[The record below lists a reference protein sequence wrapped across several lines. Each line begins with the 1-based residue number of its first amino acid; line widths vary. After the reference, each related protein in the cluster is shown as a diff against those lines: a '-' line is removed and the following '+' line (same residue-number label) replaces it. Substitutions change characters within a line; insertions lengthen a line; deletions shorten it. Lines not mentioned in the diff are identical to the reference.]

1 MAFEVT
7 DATRRVTDNAV
18 KEPLLIL
25 EIDGLATILSSKTA
39 FKYAKYGDPG
49 LVYGL
54 PGLVYGGKIAIEDQ
68 EGIISFSSNTTTS
81 INQQLDIDK
90 GRGSSVSSI
99 QISLVDVKGY
109 ASRLISPGVILD
121 EILGKKCRIW
131 FGFEGTAYPDDFII
145 LFRGIIDDV
154 NSAAGTVNINVAH
167 PDQKK
172 RQKIFNIGETVL
184 DGAID
189 SSQTTIAVES
199 TSSFLSPV
207 IGPSGV
213 NDSSLKFYVQI
224 EDEVIE
230 YTSKTATQF
239 LGCVRGSLNTTP
251 SAHDDQGDVRS
262 FYRLEGNSIDLALKL
277 MLSGVND
284 FYLED
289 QTPQLF
295 NRFDETTILANTIAF
310 ANVDMQTVHN
320 IRIGDFVTITGSS
333 QVANNVT
340 LKPIT
345 AIFFNDYGTIIE
357 IGGVT
362 FADDSGETALVSFR
376 SQYDTLGEGLGFTP
390 DEVDIEEHERLK
402 SEFLSNFDYDFYL
415 KEEIDGKEFLE
426 KEIYLPYGCYSLPR
440 KAQAS
445 VGILAPPKPGEEI
458 SVFDYRN
465 VFKPAQVK
473 IRRSTTKN
481 FLNTV
486 IYKFDEDVLEDKF
499 LRAVVTT
506 DADSRNRIK
515 NQGNKGL
522 VIESKGMRR
531 QLNGIQ
537 NATVATAR
545 RVDRYKFAAEFIE
558 GLQVNFGD
566 SYNLEIGDVVILDGS
581 QLEITDFATGDRG
594 KEPILVQIVN
604 KSINIRTGETKLD
617 LLNTGYDLEDV
628 GRYCLISP
636 SSVVKSASSNEEFV
650 LESSFSNPY
659 GTDEGRK
666 WRRYE
671 VLNVIIRAPDYSVV
685 ESALVE
691 SINFNTVRLTS
702 PLAFTPLAGYIM
714 ELDVYNNV
722 TNDILKIKYGW
733 MDDDGFFDDTKE
745 SYLMS

>member
-154 NSAAGTVNINVAH
+154 NSGAGTVNINVAH

-172 RQKIFNIGETVL
+172 RQKIFNIGESTL
-184 DGAID
+184 DGSINA
-189 SSQTTIAVES
+189 SQTTITVES
-199 TSSFLSPV
+199 TSKFLEPV
-207 IGPSGV
+207 LGPSGV
-213 NDSSLKFYVQI
+213 NDTSLKFYIQI
-224 EDEVIE
+224 EDEIIQ
-230 YTSKTATQF
+230 YTSKSATQF
-239 LGCVRGSLNTTP
+239 LGCVRGSLNTTAA
-251 SAHDDQGDVRS
+251 SHADEADVKS

-277 MLSGVND
+277 MLSGVNGA
-284 FYLED
+284 YLENR
-289 QTPQLF
+289 TPQLF
-295 NRFDETTILANTIAF
+295 NRFDESTILANTIAF
-310 ANVDMQTVHN
+310 ANIDLQRIYN
-320 IRIGDFVTITGSS
+320 IQIGDYVTITGSAAP
-333 QVANNVT
+333 ANNVT
-340 LKPIT
+340 LKQIT
-345 AIFFNDYGTIIE
+345 AIFFNDYGTVIE
-357 IGGVT
+357 IDGVT
-362 FADDSGETALVSFR
+362 FVDDSGETAQVSFR
-376 SQYDTLGEGLGFTP
+376 SQFDTLGEGLGFTP
-390 DEVDIEEHERLK
+390 DEVDIEEHLRLQ

-415 KEEIDGKEFLE
+415 KEEIDGKEFIE

-445 VGILAPPKPGEEI
+445 IGILAPPKPGEDLT
-458 SVFDYRN
+458 VFDYRN
-465 VFKPAQVK
+465 VFKPSQIK

-486 IYKFDEDVLEDKF
+486 IYKFDELVLEDKF
-499 LRAVVTT
+499 VRAVVTT
-506 DADSRNRIK
+506 DVDSKNRIK
-515 NQGNKGL
+515 NQGNKAL
-522 VIESKGMRR
+522 IIESKGMRR

-545 RVDRYKFAAEFIE
+545 RVDQYKFAAEFFE
-558 GLQVNFGD
+558 GIQVNFGD
-566 SYNLEIGDVVILDGS
+566 SYNLEIGDIVILDGS
-581 QLEITDFATGDRG
+581 QLNITDFATGDRG
-594 KEPILVQIVN
+594 KEPILAQIIN

-617 LLNTGYDLEDV
+617 LLNTGYDLDNV

-636 SSVVKSASSNEEFV
+636 SSIIKSATSSSEFI
-650 LESSFSNPY
+650 LEPSFSNPF

-671 VLNVIIRAPDYSVV
+671 VLNVIIRSPDYSVV

-691 SINFNTVRLTS
+691 RIDFNTVQLVD
-702 PLAFTPLAGYIM
+702 PLSFTPLAGYIM

-722 TNDILKIKYGW
+722 SSDILKIKYGW
-733 MDDDGFFDDTKE
+733 MRNPPAFDDGKE
-745 SYLMS
+745 IYLQS

>member
-25 EIDGLATILSSKTA
+25 EIDGLTTILSSKTA

-145 LFRGIIDDV
+145 LFRGIIDDI
-154 NSAAGTVNINVAH
+154 NSGAGTVNINVAH

-172 RQKIFNIGETVL
+172 RQKIFNIGESTL
-184 DGAID
+184 DGSINA
-189 SSQTTIAVES
+189 SQTTITVDS
-199 TSSFLSPV
+199 TAKFLEPV
-207 IGPSGV
+207 LGPSGV
-213 NDSSLKFYVQI
+213 NDSSLKFYIQI
-224 EDEVIE
+224 EDEIIQ
-230 YTSKTATQF
+230 YTSKSATQF
-239 LGCVRGSLNTTP
+239 LGCVRGSLNTTAA
-251 SAHDDQGDVRS
+251 SHADEADVKS

-277 MLSGVND
+277 MLSGVNGA
-284 FYLED
+284 YLED
-289 QTPQLF
+289 LTPQLF
-295 NRFDETTILANTIAF
+295 NRFDESTILANTIAF
-310 ANVDMQTVHN
+310 ANIDLQRIYN
-320 IRIGDFVTITGSS
+320 IQIGDYVTITGSAAP
-333 QVANNVT
+333 ANNVT
-340 LKPIT
+340 LKQIT
-345 AIFFNDYGTIIE
+345 AIFFNDYGTVIE
-357 IGGVT
+357 IDGVT
-362 FADDSGETALVSFR
+362 FVDDSGETAQVSFR
-376 SQYDTLGEGLGFTP
+376 SQFDTLGEGLGFTP
-390 DEVDIEEHERLK
+390 DEVDIEEHLRLQ

-415 KEEIDGKEFLE
+415 KEEIDGKEFIE

-445 VGILAPPKPGEEI
+445 IGILAPPKPGEDLT
-458 SVFDYRN
+458 VFDYRN
-465 VFKPAQVK
+465 VFKPSQIK

-486 IYKFDEDVLEDKF
+486 IYKFDELVLEDKF
-499 LRAVVTT
+499 VRAVVTT
-506 DADSRNRIK
+506 DVDSKNRIK
-515 NQGNKGL
+515 NQGNKAL
-522 VIESKGMRR
+522 IIESKGMRR

-545 RVDRYKFAAEFIE
+545 RVDQYKFAAEFFE
-558 GLQVNFGD
+558 GIQVNFGD
-566 SYNLEIGDVVILDGS
+566 SYNLEIGDIVILDGS
-581 QLEITDFATGDRG
+581 QLNITDFSTGDRG
-594 KEPILVQIVN
+594 KEPILAQIIN

-617 LLNTGYDLEDV
+617 LLNTGYDLDNV

-636 SSVVKSASSNEEFV
+636 SSIIKSATSSSEFI
-650 LESSFSNPY
+650 LEPSFSNPF

-671 VLNVIIRAPDYSVV
+671 VLNVIIRSPDYSVI
-685 ESALVE
+685 ENALVE
-691 SINFNTVRLTS
+691 RIDFNTVQLVD
-702 PLAFTPLAGYIM
+702 PLSFTPLAGYIM

-722 TNDILKIKYGW
+722 SSDILKIKYGW
-733 MDDDGFFDDTKE
+733 MDDDGFFDDTRPG
-745 SYLMS
+745 YLMS